1 MLRPLIAAS
10 LGVMLA
16 AATLGGGTARAE
28 EVSDHAS
35 GSVTPTFNQLGT
47 PLLDQFYFRFTND
60 DHHFGHM
67 SAFPQSGGKIL
78 IAFQDNSSDFE
89 YFYRVGY
96 QRVSAGGIV
105 RGSFSDVC
113 LHSCTNQVAR
123 PAGDYVFVLTGFRFY
138 YIGGRDRH
146 FDELGVLENNGSVKT
161 YLNDRAQDN
170 EDTYVTHISYAW
182 VPRTRFST
190 VSSISGEVEGGPGGV
205 RRSGLPG
212 NKVIRGFRVN
222 DGLDPNSDSDRHIRE
237 LGIMTNSDNIEIYNS
252 DNSPGDDDWEYV
264 VRYAALN

>member
-28 EVSDHAS
+28 EVSGFGS
-35 GSVTPTFNQLGT
+35 GTLTPSFNQVGT
-47 PLLDQFYFRFTND
+47 PLLDQFYFRFTNN
-60 DHHFGHM
+60 DHHFGQM
-67 SAFPQSGGKIL
+67 SAYPLSGGKIQ
-78 IAFQDNSSDFE
+78 IAFQDDSSDFE

-105 RGSFSDVC
+105 RGSFSDAC
-113 LHSCTNQVAR
+113 LHSCPHEVAR
-123 PAGDYVFVLTGFRFY
+123 PDGDYVFVLTGFRFY
-138 YIGGRDRH
+138 YHGGRDRH
-146 FDELGVLENNGSVKT
+146 FDELGVLENNGIVKT

-170 EDTYVTHISYAW
+170 DDTYITYISYAW
-182 VPRTRFST
+182 VPRARFST
-190 VSSISGEVEGGPGGV
+190 VRSISDEVYGEGGV
-205 RRSGLPG
+205 RHEDLPG

-222 DGLDPNSDSDRHIRE
+222 DHLEPNSDSDRHIRE

>member
-10 LGVMLA
+10 LGAMLA

-28 EVSDHAS
+28 EVSGFGS
-35 GSVTPTFNQLGT
+35 GSLTRTFNQVGT
-47 PLLDQFYFRFTND
+47 PLLDQFYFRYTND

-67 SAFPQSGGKIL
+67 SAYPQPGQTIL
-78 IAFQDNSSDFE
+78 IAFQDDSSAFE
-89 YFYRVGY
+89 YFYRVAH

-105 RGSFSDVC
+105 LGSYTDAC
-113 LHSCTNQVAR
+113 LHSCTRAVPR

-138 YIGGRDRH
+138 YIGGRDRE
-146 FDELGVLENNGSVKT
+146 FDELGVLENNGNVKT

-170 EDTYVTHISYAW
+170 DDTYITHISYAW
-182 VPRTRFST
+182 VPRARFAT
-190 VSSISGEVEGGPGGV
+190 LRSISGEVDGGEGGV

-212 NKVIRGFRVN
+212 TKVIRGFRVN
-222 DGLDPNSDSDRHIRE
+222 DLEPNSDRHIRE
-237 LGIMTNSDNIEIYNS
+237 LGIMTNSDNIEIFNS
-252 DNSPGDDDWEYV
+252 DNSPGDDHWEYV